1 MHKKSSLMLFL
12 AVVWS
17 LPCVVWAGDGFTQQD
32 REMLIQLNVK
42 VHELEKRVDQRLD
55 QVDKRFLE
63 LRTDMNKRFVEL
75 RTDMNKRFG
84 QVDNRFVELRAD
96 MNKRLGQV
104 DNRFVELRSDMNK
117 SLEQVNNRLGDMF
130 QLIVGILATFGGIVA
145 VAISFALWDRR
156 TMIRP
161 FEAKVEKI
169 EEKIA
174 GNKKQIKSL
183 IKAMRE
189 LAPSNPKVA
198 EVLRSFS
205 LL

>member
-1 MHKKSSLMLFL
+1 MHKNSSLMLL
-12 AVVWS
+12 LVIVLS
-17 LPCVVWAGDGFTQQD
+17 LPCVVRAGDGFTQQD
-32 REMLIQLNVK
+32 REMLIQLNIK

-63 LRTDMNKRFVEL
+63 LRADMDKRFE
-75 RTDMNKRFG
+75 
-84 QVDNRFVELRAD
+84 QVD
-96 MNKRLGQV
+96 
-104 DNRFVELRSDMNK
+104 
-117 SLEQVNNRLGDMF
+117 NRLGDMF

-161 FEAKVEKI
+161 FEDKVKKV

-183 IKAMRE
+183 IEAMRE
-189 LAPSNPKVA
+189 LASSNPKVA

>member
-1 MHKKSSLMLFL
+1 MHKNSSLMLL
-12 AVVWS
+12 LVIVWC
-17 LPCVVWAGDGFTQQD
+17 LPCVVRAGDGFTQQD
-32 REMLIQLNVK
+32 REMLIQLNIK

-63 LRTDMNKRFVEL
+63 LRADMDKRFEQV
-75 RTDMNKRFG
+75 DKRFE
-84 QVDNRFVELRAD
+84 QVDN
-96 MNKRLGQV
+96 K
-104 DNRFVELRSDMNK
+104 
-117 SLEQVNNRLGDMF
+117 LGDMF

-145 VAISFALWDRR
+145 VTISFALWDRR

-161 FEAKVEKI
+161 FEDKVKKV

-183 IKAMRE
+183 IEAMRE
-189 LAPSNPKVA
+189 LASSNPKVA

-205 LL
+205 LF

>member
-1 MHKKSSLMLFL
+1 MHKNRYLMLL
-12 AVVWS
+12 LVIVWS
-17 LPCVVWAGDGFTQQD
+17 LPCVVRAGDGFTQQD
-32 REMLIQLNVK
+32 REMLIQLNIK

-63 LRTDMNKRFVEL
+63 LRADMDKRFE
-75 RTDMNKRFG
+75 
-84 QVDNRFVELRAD
+84 QVD
-96 MNKRLGQV
+96 
-104 DNRFVELRSDMNK
+104 
-117 SLEQVNNRLGDMF
+117 NRLGDMF

-161 FEAKVEKI
+161 FEDKVKKV
-169 EEKIA
+169 EEKIV

-183 IKAMRE
+183 IEAMRE
-189 LAPSNPKVA
+189 LASSNPKVA

>member
-1 MHKKSSLMLFL
+1 MHKNSSLMLL
-12 AVVWS
+12 LVIVWS
-17 LPCVVWAGDGFTQQD
+17 LPCVVRAGDGFTQQD
-32 REMLIQLNVK
+32 REMLIQLNIK

-63 LRTDMNKRFVEL
+63 LRSDMNKRFE
-75 RTDMNKRFG
+75 
-84 QVDNRFVELRAD
+84 QVDNRL
-96 MNKRLGQV
+96 
-104 DNRFVELRSDMNK
+104 S
-117 SLEQVNNRLGDMF
+117 DMF

-161 FEAKVEKI
+161 FEDKVKKV

-183 IKAMRE
+183 IEAMRE
-189 LAPSNPKVA
+189 LASSNPKVA

>member
-1 MHKKSSLMLFL
+1 MHKNSSLMLL
-12 AVVWS
+12 LVIVWS
-17 LPCVVWAGDGFTQQD
+17 LPCVVRAGDGFTQQD
-32 REMLIQLNVK
+32 REMLIQLNIK

-63 LRTDMNKRFVEL
+63 LRTDMDKRFEQV
-75 RTDMNKRFG
+75 DKRFE
-84 QVDNRFVELRAD
+84 QVD
-96 MNKRLGQV
+96 
-104 DNRFVELRSDMNK
+104 
-117 SLEQVNNRLGDMF
+117 NRLGDMF

-161 FEAKVEKI
+161 FEDKVKKV

-174 GNKKQIKSL
+174 GNKNQIKSL
-183 IKAMRE
+183 IEAMRE
-189 LAPSNPKVA
+189 LASSNPKVA

>member
-1 MHKKSSLMLFL
+1 MLL
-12 AVVWS
+12 LVIVWS
-17 LPCVVWAGDGFTQQD
+17 LPCVVRAGDGFTQQD
-32 REMLIQLNVK
+32 REMLIQLNIK

-63 LRTDMNKRFVEL
+63 LRADMDKRFEQV
-75 RTDMNKRFG
+75 DKRFE
-84 QVDNRFVELRAD
+84 QVD
-96 MNKRLGQV
+96 
-104 DNRFVELRSDMNK
+104 
-117 SLEQVNNRLGDMF
+117 NRLGDMF

-161 FEAKVEKI
+161 FEDKVKKV

-183 IKAMRE
+183 IEAMRE
-189 LAPSNPKVA
+189 LASSNPKVA
-198 EVLRSFS
+198 EVLRFFS
-205 LL
+205 LLFY

>member
-1 MHKKSSLMLFL
+1 MHKNSSLMLL
-12 AVVWS
+12 LVIVLS
-17 LPCVVWAGDGFTQQD
+17 LPCVVRAGDGFTQQD
-32 REMLIQLNVK
+32 REMLIQLNIK

-55 QVDKRFLE
+55 QVDKRF
-63 LRTDMNKRFVEL
+63 
-75 RTDMNKRFG
+75 
-84 QVDNRFVELRAD
+84 QELRAD
-96 MNKRLGQV
+96 MDKRFEQV
-104 DNRFVELRSDMNK
+104 DKRF
-117 SLEQVNNRLGDMF
+117 EQVDNRLGDMF

-161 FEAKVEKI
+161 FEDKVKKV

-183 IKAMRE
+183 IEAMRE
-189 LAPSNPKVA
+189 LASSNPKVA

>member
-1 MHKKSSLMLFL
+1 MHKNSALMLL
-12 AVVWS
+12 LVIVWS
-17 LPCVVWAGDGFTQQD
+17 LPCVVRAGDGFTQQD
-32 REMLIQLNVK
+32 REMLIQLNIK

-63 LRTDMNKRFVEL
+63 LRADMDKRFE
-75 RTDMNKRFG
+75 
-84 QVDNRFVELRAD
+84 QVD
-96 MNKRLGQV
+96 
-104 DNRFVELRSDMNK
+104 
-117 SLEQVNNRLGDMF
+117 NRLGDMF

-161 FEAKVEKI
+161 FEDKVKKV

-183 IKAMRE
+183 IEAMRE
-189 LAPSNPKVA
+189 LASSNPKVA

>member
-1 MHKKSSLMLFL
+1 MHKNSSLMLL
-12 AVVWS
+12 LVIVLS
-17 LPCVVWAGDGFTQQD
+17 LPCVVRAGDGFTQQD
-32 REMLIQLNVK
+32 REMLIQLNIK

-55 QVDKRFLE
+55 QVDKRF
-63 LRTDMNKRFVEL
+63 
-75 RTDMNKRFG
+75 
-84 QVDNRFVELRAD
+84 QELRAD
-96 MNKRLGQV
+96 MDKR
-104 DNRFVELRSDMNK
+104 F
-117 SLEQVNNRLGDMF
+117 EQVNKRFNQVDKRFDQVDKRFEQVDKRFEQVDNRLGDMF

-161 FEAKVEKI
+161 FEDKVKKV

-183 IKAMRE
+183 IEAMRE
-189 LAPSNPKVA
+189 LASSNPKVA

>member
-1 MHKKSSLMLFL
+1 MLL
-12 AVVWS
+12 LVIVWS
-17 LPCVVWAGDGFTQQD
+17 LPCVVRAGDGFTQQD
-32 REMLIQLNVK
+32 REMLIQLNIK

-63 LRTDMNKRFVEL
+63 LRADMDKRFE
-75 RTDMNKRFG
+75 
-84 QVDNRFVELRAD
+84 QVD
-96 MNKRLGQV
+96 
-104 DNRFVELRSDMNK
+104 
-117 SLEQVNNRLGDMF
+117 NRLGDMF

-161 FEAKVEKI
+161 FEDKVKKV

-183 IKAMRE
+183 IEAMRE
-189 LAPSNPKVA
+189 LASSNPKVA

>member
-1 MHKKSSLMLFL
+1 MHKNSSLMLL
-12 AVVWS
+12 LVIVLS
-17 LPCVVWAGDGFTQQD
+17 LPCVVRAGDGFTQQD
-32 REMLIQLNVK
+32 REMLIQLNIK

-63 LRTDMNKRFVEL
+63 LRSDMNKRFE
-75 RTDMNKRFG
+75 
-84 QVDNRFVELRAD
+84 QVDNRL
-96 MNKRLGQV
+96 
-104 DNRFVELRSDMNK
+104 S
-117 SLEQVNNRLGDMF
+117 DMF

-161 FEAKVEKI
+161 FEDKVKKV

-183 IKAMRE
+183 IEAMRE
-189 LAPSNPKVA
+189 LASSNPKVA

>member
-1 MHKKSSLMLFL
+1 MHKNSSLMLL
-12 AVVWS
+12 LVIVWS
-17 LPCVVWAGDGFTQQD
+17 LPCVVRAGDGFTQQD
-32 REMLIQLNVK
+32 REMLIQLNIK

-63 LRTDMNKRFVEL
+63 LRADMDKRFEQV
-75 RTDMNKRFG
+75 DKRFE
-84 QVDNRFVELRAD
+84 QVD
-96 MNKRLGQV
+96 
-104 DNRFVELRSDMNK
+104 
-117 SLEQVNNRLGDMF
+117 NRLGDMF

-161 FEAKVEKI
+161 FEDKVKKV

-183 IKAMRE
+183 IEAMRE
-189 LAPSNPKVA
+189 LASSNPKVA

>member
-1 MHKKSSLMLFL
+1 MHKNSSLMLL
-12 AVVWS
+12 LVIVWS
-17 LPCVVWAGDGFTQQD
+17 LPCVVRAGDGFTQQD
-32 REMLIQLNVK
+32 REMLIQLNIK

-63 LRTDMNKRFVEL
+63 LRADMDKRFEQV
-75 RTDMNKRFG
+75 DKRFE
-84 QVDNRFVELRAD
+84 QVD
-96 MNKRLGQV
+96 
-104 DNRFVELRSDMNK
+104 
-117 SLEQVNNRLGDMF
+117 NRLGDMF

-161 FEAKVEKI
+161 FEDKVKKV

-183 IKAMRE
+183 IEAMRE
-189 LAPSNPKVA
+189 LASSNPKVA
-198 EVLRSFS
+198 EVLRFFS